1 MNLEK
6 IATRIAE
13 SKSDNNADQAYR
25 SRLRETRRLLSDIE
39 KALSTHE
46 KEQKEDK
53 GNWGFAGDLGRVKE
67 DLTDIL
73 KFLRNEG

>member
-25 SRLRETRRLLSDIE
+25 SRLRETRKLLSDIE
-39 KALSTHE
+39 KALLTHE
-46 KEQKEDK
+46 KRQKEDNK
-53 GNWGFAGDLGRVKE
+53 NWGFAGDLGRVKE
-67 DLTDIL
+67 DLTDTL